1 MTTSGRPKKIA
12 LLDDSD
18 LIRDLVRE
26 TLQEERGYEVVD
38 SNTPFGF
45 SNMLRREKPDL
56 ALLDVTMPTLRGD
69 KLAEIAIPSMAWPAR
84 SSCSPIAPRRELEA
98 MVKAVKAAGYIRKT
112 SDMDEVVRSVERF
125 LK

>member
-1 MTTSGRPKKIA
+1 MSVPNQRKRIV

-18 LIRDLVRE
+18 LIRELVRE
-26 TLQEERGYEVVD
+26 TLEQAGYEVID
-38 SNTPFGF
+38 TATPFGF

-69 KLAEIAIPSMAWPAR
+69 KLAEIAIQHGVG
-84 SSCSPIAPRRELEA
+84 CPIVLFSDRPEAELDS

-112 SDMDEVVRSVERF
+112 ADMDDIVRSVERF

>member
-1 MTTSGRPKKIA
+1 MSTAARRKKIV

-26 TLQEERGYEVVD
+26 TLEQHGYDVVD
-38 SNTPFGF
+38 TNTPFGF
-45 SNMLRREKPDL
+45 SNLLRREKPDL

-69 KLAEIAIPSMAWPAR
+69 KLAEIAIQHGVGCPIVLFSDRPAAELQAMA
-84 SSCSPIAPRRELEA
+84 S
-98 MVKAVKAAGYIRKT
+98 AVKAAGYIRKT
-112 SDMDEVVRSVERF
+112 GDMDEVIRSVERF

>member
-1 MTTSGRPKKIA
+1 VTTSGRAKKIA

-26 TLQEERGYEVVD
+26 TLQERGYEVVD

-45 SNMLRREKPDL
+45 SNLLRREKPDL

-69 KLAEIAIPSMAWPAR
+69 KLAEIAIQHGVGCPIVLFSDRPA
-84 SSCSPIAPRRELEA
+84 AELEA

>member
-1 MTTSGRPKKIA
+1 MSNQRKKIV

-18 LIRDLVRE
+18 LIRELVRE
-26 TLQEERGYEVVD
+26 TLEQAGYEVID
-38 SNTPFGF
+38 TNTPFGF

-69 KLAEIAIPSMAWPAR
+69 KLAEIAIQHGIG
-84 SSCSPIAPRRELEA
+84 CPIVLFSDRPEAELDQ
-98 MVKAVKAAGYIRKT
+98 MVRTVKAAGYIRKT
-112 SDMDEVVRSVERF
+112 ADMDDIVRSVERF

>member
-26 TLQEERGYEVVD
+26 TLQERGYEVVD

-69 KLAEIAIPSMAWPAR
+69 KLAEIAIQHGVACPIVLFSDRPA
-84 SSCSPIAPRRELEA
+84 AELEA

>member
-1 MTTSGRPKKIA
+1 METRKKKIV

-26 TLQEERGYEVVD
+26 TLQDNGYEVVD
-38 SNTPFGF
+38 TNTPFGF
-45 SNMLRREKPDL
+45 SNLLRRENPDL

-69 KLAEIAIPSMAWPAR
+69 KLAEIAINHGVACPIVLFSDRPA
-84 SSCSPIAPRRELEA
+84 AELEA

-112 SDMDEVVRSVERF
+112 GDMNEVLRSVQRF

>member
-1 MTTSGRPKKIA
+1 VANRRKKIV

-18 LIRDLVRE
+18 LIRELVRE
-26 TLQEERGYEVVD
+26 TLEQAGYEVID
-38 SNTPFGF
+38 TSTPFGF

-69 KLAEIAIPSMAWPAR
+69 KLAEIAIQHGVG
-84 SSCSPIAPRRELEA
+84 CPIVLFSDRPEAELDK

-112 SDMDEVVRSVERF
+112 ADMDDIVRSVERF

>member
-1 MTTSGRPKKIA
+1 VTSPPKKIV

-26 TLQEERGYEVVD
+26 TLEQRGYVVVD
-38 SNTPFGF
+38 TSSPFGF
-45 SNMLRREKPDL
+45 SNLLRREKPDL

-69 KLAEIAIPSMAWPAR
+69 KLAEIAIQHGIVCPIVLFSDRPADELDRMAK
-84 SSCSPIAPRRELEA
+84 S
-98 MVKAVKAAGYIRKT
+98 VKAAGYICKT
-112 SDMDEVVRSVERF
+112 GDMDEVVRSVERF

>member
-1 MTTSGRPKKIA
+1 VDSKRKKIV

-26 TLQEERGYEVVD
+26 TLQENGYDVVD
-38 SNTPFGF
+38 TNTPFGF
-45 SNMLRREKPDL
+45 SNLLRRENPDL

-69 KLAEIAIPSMAWPAR
+69 KLAEIAINHGVGCPIVLFSDRPA
-84 SSCSPIAPRRELEA
+84 AELEA
-98 MVKAVKAAGYIRKT
+98 MVKSVKAAGYIRK
-112 SDMDEVVRSVERF
+112 SGDMDEVLRSVQRF

>member
-1 MTTSGRPKKIA
+1 MANRRKKIV

-18 LIRDLVRE
+18 LIRELVRE
-26 TLQEERGYEVVD
+26 TLEQVGYEVID
-38 SNTPFGF
+38 TSTPFGF

-69 KLAEIAIPSMAWPAR
+69 KLAEIAIQHGVG
-84 SSCSPIAPRRELEA
+84 CPIVLFSDRPEAELDK

-112 SDMDEVVRSVERF
+112 ADMDDIVRSVERF

>member
-1 MTTSGRPKKIA
+1 LTTRRKKIA

-26 TLQEERGYEVVD
+26 TLEQRGYEVID

-45 SNMLRREKPDL
+45 SNLLRREKPDL
-56 ALLDVTMPTLRGD
+56 ALLDVTMPSIPGD
-69 KLAEIAIPSMAWPAR
+69 KLAEIAIQHGIACPIVLFSDRPA
-84 SSCSPIAPRRELEA
+84 AELETMA
-98 MVKAVKAAGYIRKT
+98 KAVKAAGYIRKT
-112 SDMDEVVRSVERF
+112 GDMDEVVRSVERF

>member
-1 MTTSGRPKKIA
+1 MSVANQRKRIV

-18 LIRDLVRE
+18 LIRELVRE
-26 TLQEERGYEVVD
+26 TLEQAGYEVID
-38 SNTPFGF
+38 TATPFGF

-69 KLAEIAIPSMAWPAR
+69 KLAEIAIQHGVG
-84 SSCSPIAPRRELEA
+84 CPIVLFSDRPEAELDS

-112 SDMDEVVRSVERF
+112 ADMDDIVRSVERF

>member
-1 MTTSGRPKKIA
+1 LTSPKKKIV

-26 TLQEERGYEVVD
+26 TLEEHGYDVVD
-38 SNTPFGF
+38 TNTPFGF
-45 SNMLRREKPDL
+45 SNLLRREKPDL

-69 KLAEIAIPSMAWPAR
+69 KLAEIAIQHGIACPIVLFSDRPAAELDAMA
-84 SSCSPIAPRRELEA
+84 
-98 MVKAVKAAGYIRKT
+98 KAVKAAGYIRKT
-112 SDMDEVVRSVERF
+112 GDMDEVVRSVQRF

>member
-1 MTTSGRPKKIA
+1 MTSPKKKIV

-26 TLQEERGYEVVD
+26 TLEEHGYDVVD
-38 SNTPFGF
+38 TNTPFGF
-45 SNMLRREKPDL
+45 SNLLRREKPDL

-69 KLAEIAIPSMAWPAR
+69 KLAEIAIQHGIACPIVLFSDRPAAELDAMA
-84 SSCSPIAPRRELEA
+84 
-98 MVKAVKAAGYIRKT
+98 KAVKAAGYIRKT
-112 SDMDEVVRSVERF
+112 GDMDEVVRSVQRF

>member
-1 MTTSGRPKKIA
+1 VTGRPKKIV

-26 TLQEERGYEVVD
+26 TLEAQGYEVVD
-38 SNTPFGF
+38 TNTPFGF

-69 KLAEIAIPSMAWPAR
+69 KLAEIAIQSGVACPIVLFSDRPAAELDTMA
-84 SSCSPIAPRRELEA
+84 
-98 MVKAVKAAGYIRKT
+98 KAVKAAGYIRKT
-112 SDMDEVVRSVERF
+112 GDMDEVVRSIARF

>member
-1 MTTSGRPKKIA
+1 VTSKPKKKIV

-26 TLQEERGYEVVD
+26 TLEQHGYEVVD
-38 SNTPFGF
+38 TATPFGF
-45 SNMLRREKPDL
+45 SNLLRREKPDL

-69 KLAEIAIPSMAWPAR
+69 KLVQIAIQHGVVCPIVLFSDRPAAELDAMA
-84 SSCSPIAPRRELEA
+84 
-98 MVKAVKAAGYIRKT
+98 KAVKAAGYIRKT
-112 SDMDEVVRSVERF
+112 GDMDEVVRSVARF

>member
-1 MTTSGRPKKIA
+1 MDAKRKKIV

-26 TLQEERGYEVVD
+26 TFEEHGYEVVD
-38 SNTPFGF
+38 TNTPFGF
-45 SNMLRREKPDL
+45 SNLLRRENPDL

-69 KLAEIAIPSMAWPAR
+69 KLAEIAISHGVLCPIVLFSDRPA
-84 SSCSPIAPRRELEA
+84 AELEA
-98 MVKAVKAAGYIRKT
+98 MAKAVKAAGYIRKT
-112 SDMDEVVRSVERF
+112 GDMDEVLRSVQRF